1 MYIGHIKKDESGDE
15 FLIQDLEEHIQGT
28 LALAEKFANSFNAG
42 EWGRICGLFHD
53 FGKYNPGFQKYLK
66 IASGY
71 MNGPMI
77 GKIDH
82 KSYGAIH
89 LNTILRHK
97 QFSKVFGYC
106 IAGHHS
112 GLDNSGDLHAR
123 YNNQELT
130 EIYNQISYMAPAYNF
145 DLKELARCVH
155 VSIPEQQIHHW
166 VRMLYSC
173 LVDADWLDTESFMKP
188 ENSKQRGNYK
198 TLEDI
203 KILFQKHIDSFK
215 SKVSPS
221 PINQIRS
228 AIQNECIEHATHE
241 KGLYSLTI
249 PTGAGK
255 TLSSLAWA
263 VNHVTKHNMS
273 RIIVVIPYTSIIT
286 QTANIFRNIF
296 GEENVIEHHS
306 NIETDKQSWQNKLAT
321 ENWDAP
327 IILTT
332 NVQFFESLYASTPS
346 KCRKLH
352 NICNAAIIF
361 DEAQMFPEEF
371 LLPVIHGIQALRK
384 VFGCSILF
392 TSATQPPFTGII
404 GTGREQFT
412 GFAEEIQSITSK
424 DPLMFD
430 VFKRVEIEW
439 PETNTRT
446 TYDELSEELIQYEQV
461 LCIVNTRQEAY
472 ELHKRMPEDTLHLS
486 RNMCTAHI
494 MDVIDEIKTRLDA
507 GNPVR
512 VISTQLVEAGVDI
525 DFPVVYRAFTGLD
538 SILQSAG
545 RCNREGK
552 LKQLGKVKIFH
563 SEKRIPPGM
572 QSKKA
577 DTLKDLL
584 LNESFAPF
592 DPDSIASY
600 FSAYYGRLTE
610 FDKANIKHLLYDN
623 SRDMN
628 FEFKTAGKAFNL
640 IDNNGTSF
648 LIVYGEGEKL
658 IESLKKHGPDPGL
671 LRKLQRYSV
680 TLPLFTF
687 KQLADSGRIIQYGD
701 VYIYNDVYDKKQG
714 VIIENRFLNDIYIT

>member
-1 MYIGHIKKDESGDE
+1 MHIGHIKKDESGNE
-15 FLIQDLEEHIQGT
+15 FLIQSLEDHTQGT
-28 LALAEKFANSFNAG
+28 STLAEQFANSFNAG

-53 FGKYNPGFQKYLK
+53 LGKYNPGFQKYLR
-66 IASGY
+66 IASGFEA
-71 MNGPMI
+71 GHI
-77 GKIDH
+77 TGKTDH
-82 KSYGAIH
+82 KSSGAIH
-89 LNTILRHK
+89 LNTLLKHK

-112 GLDNSGDLHAR
+112 GLDNSGDLDAR
-123 YNNQELT
+123 YKNQDFNDV
-130 EIYNQISYMAPAYNF
+130 YNQIKDMAPAYDF
-145 DLKELARCVH
+145 DLKNLARHVH
-155 VSIPEQQIHHW
+155 VPIPQQQIHHW
-166 VRMLYSC
+166 IRMLYSC

-188 ENSKQRGNYK
+188 EDSKQRGHYK

-203 KILFQKHIDSFK
+203 KLLFQRHIESFK
-215 SKVSPS
+215 TTATPS
-221 PINQIRS
+221 PINKIRS

-273 RIIVVIPYTSIIT
+273 RIIIVIPYTSIIT
-286 QTANIFRNIF
+286 QTANIFRDIF

-327 IILTT
+327 IIVTT

-371 LLPVIHGIQALRK
+371 LLPVIHGIQALRG

-392 TSATQPPFTGII
+392 TSATQPPFTGKI

-412 GFAEEIQSITSK
+412 GFVEEIQSITSK

-494 MDVIDEIKTRLDA
+494 MDVISEIKTRLDA
-507 GNPVR
+507 GNPAR

-538 SILQSAG
+538 SVLQSAG

-552 LKQLGKVKIFH
+552 LKQPGKVKVFH

-584 LNESFAPF
+584 SDECFAPF

-610 FDKANIKHLLYDN
+610 FDKANIKYLLYDN

-628 FEFKTAGKAFNL
+628 FEFKAAGEAFNL

-648 LIVYGEGEKL
+648 LIRYGEGEKL
-658 IESLKKHGPDPGL
+658 IDRLKKQGPDPGL

-714 VIIENRFLNDIYIT
+714 VIIENHFLNDIYIT